1 MTELEN
7 SNGPWQSLLAED
19 MPLDVF
25 MEIYAGRRRKIYSDT
40 KRSTDFNLEMALLTR
55 DPRYFELTQDL
66 LSSMTRKPLS
76 YGDKSLRTF
85 YPVAKIFEAQL
96 PVFEER
102 KYDFDVPISAIR
114 VAHKGMVNILNSR
127 VHRRKPNRL
136 RLPIYDSLRAE
147 LEMASLL
154 SRVGKSALFP
164 YFATSRE
171 ECCHSDAQFNHDF
184 YVIDKGGRKIPIQ
197 VKSSFTEHSKD
208 YDPSVLVICR
218 RELEGVV
225 SDVDVQNG
233 DISLLLGKEYLDSI
247 SYKERRRLKKMS
259 EYVLGRIEDHYI
271 YQG

>member
-19 MPLDVF
+19 MPLDVL

-66 LSSMTRKPLS
+66 LGIMTRKPLS

-102 KYDFDVPISAIR
+102 TYDFDVPVSAIR

-147 LEMASLL
+147 LEIASLL
-154 SRVGKSALFP
+154 SRIGKSALFP

-171 ECCHSDAQFNHDF
+171 ECCHSNAQFNHDF
-184 YVIDKGGRKIPIQ
+184 YVIDEDGWKIPIQ

-233 DISLLLGKEYLDSI
+233 DISLLLGKEHLDSI

-259 EYVLGRIEDHYI
+259 EYVLGRIEDHQI